1 MYEPRALSFLWLL
14 LIFDSNVN
22 ATSVTLCAALD
33 DLFDFDVYDEEPDT
47 VDGEHS
53 QATASSH
60 MKAKTSKPKSSCKR
74 LLKKDKLSIA
84 SKLRAVDSYEQLL
97 AVLQTLS
104 IELHLFEFP
113 ERSEILI
120 HLIDSS
126 WDELKLICEG
136 LKTTFADMYL
146 ECDRGREKFSTFQ
159 VKWHQICS
167 RFLLAHPPSSDCSL
181 CVHVQVWLSLTSSFA
196 KDVANPVII
205 SICSAVYKD
214 MLRMVRSL
222 SAKDDVE
229 PVQLMRKV
237 KRSI

>member
-22 ATSVTLCAALD
+22 ATSVTLCAAMD

-60 MKAKTSKPKSSCKR
+60 MKAKTSKPKSGCKR

-97 AVLQTLS
+97 S

-126 WDELKLICEG
+126 
-136 LKTTFADMYL
+136 
-146 ECDRGREKFSTFQ
+146 
-159 VKWHQICS
+159 
-167 RFLLAHPPSSDCSL
+167 
-181 CVHVQVWLSLTSSFA
+181 
-196 KDVANPVII
+196 
-205 SICSAVYKD
+205 
-214 MLRMVRSL
+214 
-222 SAKDDVE
+222 
-229 PVQLMRKV
+229 
-237 KRSI
+237 